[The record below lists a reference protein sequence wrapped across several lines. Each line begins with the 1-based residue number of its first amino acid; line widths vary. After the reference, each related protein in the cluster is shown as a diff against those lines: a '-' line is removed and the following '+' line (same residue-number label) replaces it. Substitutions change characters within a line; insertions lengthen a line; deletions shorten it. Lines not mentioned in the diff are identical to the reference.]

1 VDSRSRATSK
11 LTRGGRQSVEPVVL
25 DTIMQIKHTAEMG
38 WVKKRRFLGKKLW
51 RRIWAA
57 AI

>member
-1 VDSRSRATSK
+1 M
-11 LTRGGRQSVEPVVL
+11 E
-25 DTIMQIKHTAEMG
+25 IKQTAEMG
-38 WVKKRRFLGKKLW
+38 WVEKRRFLGKKLW

>member
-1 VDSRSRATSK
+1 
-11 LTRGGRQSVEPVVL
+11 
-25 DTIMQIKHTAEMG
+25 MQIKHTAEMG